1 MNQRTML
8 VAEMLREGNLADA
21 QDIIEMELDDR
32 SEELKTKV
40 QEAMV
45 GKILESSISKNVSG
59 LGKVSL
65 NRNSIILHNVKSYD
79 EALKI
84 APKFAAHVDNFTS
97 TKKDYNVKRNNDN
110 ETITIMDGNKE
121 FYDIFYNENDNTIE
135 YEGLM
140 LDGSDVQYF
149 KKNGQLP
156 EQ

>member
-8 VAEMLREGNLADA
+8 LAEMLREGNLADS
-21 QDIIEMELDDR
+21 QDLIEMELDDR
-32 SEELKTKV
+32 SEELKSKV

-45 GKILESSISKNVSG
+45 GKILESSVSKNVSG

-65 NRNSIILHNVKSYD
+65 NGNSVLLHGVKDYD

-97 TKKDYNVKRNNDN
+97 TKKDYKAKRRNDN

-121 FYDIFYNENDNTIE
+121 FYDIFYNENDNTLE